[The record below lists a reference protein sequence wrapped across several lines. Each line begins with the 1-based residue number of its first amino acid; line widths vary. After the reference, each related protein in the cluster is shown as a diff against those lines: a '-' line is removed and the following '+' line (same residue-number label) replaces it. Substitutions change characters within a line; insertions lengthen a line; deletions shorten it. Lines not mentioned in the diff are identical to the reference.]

1 MATNLQKINPVQIE
15 LVAAREKLNFFDQQ
29 SVELPHS
36 MTALEAWNHI
46 MADPLPFMGLAFKV
60 RDAIAARFGVKRIG
74 GFSGKK
80 AGFVQVGDK
89 LDFFLVE
96 TLTDKVLSLSERDK
110 HLDVLTC
117 VTCVENTLTITS
129 SVKVHNRF
137 GRLYMLPVAPAHR
150 LIVRVML
157 RRLSRKL
164 KGSF

>member
-1 MATNLQKINPVQIE
+1 MANNLQKISPAQIE
-15 LVAAREKLNFFDQQ
+15 LLAPRAQLDFFDQQ
-29 SVELPHS
+29 SIVLPQS
-36 MTALEAWNHI
+36 MTALEAWTHV
-46 MADPLPFMGLAFKV
+46 MADPLPFLSLAFKI

-74 GFSGKK
+74 GFSG
-80 AGFVQVGDK
+80 ATPGFVQVGDK

-96 TLTDKVLSLSERDK
+96 TLTDNVLSLSERDK

-117 VTCVENTLTITS
+117 VSCVENTLTITS
-129 SVKVHNRF
+129 SVKVHNYF

-164 KGSF
+164 AGGN